1 MNIISH
7 RQNVSTSPR
16 PDIKT
21 RPEAFR
27 NAAGQV
33 TSRLEQ
39 GKVLTSADLR
49 RIMTDVFGGS
59 DAEGLWLWK
68 DAYKP
73 TEVAQVLFLSRSI
86 TSPGPVASIGA
97 CDADEGGP
105 ALADPH
111 APIQGD
117 DQLEAPFLCACR
129 R

>member
-7 RQNVSTSPR
+7 PQNISTSPR
-16 PDIKT
+16 PT
-21 RPEAFR
+21 AR
-27 NAAGQV
+27 
-33 TSRLEQ
+33 TSAWALIHGAEQIRSLEQ
-39 GKVLTSADLR
+39 GKGIATADLR
-49 RIMTDVFGGS
+49 QVMTEVFGGS
-59 DAEGLWLWK
+59 DAEGRWLRK

-86 TSPGPVASIGA
+86 TLPGPVASIGA

-111 APIQGD
+111 APIRGD

>member
-1 MNIISH
+1 M
-7 RQNVSTSPR
+7 RR
-16 PDIKT
+16 PKPL
-21 RPEAFR
+21 R
-27 NAAGQV
+27 
-33 TSRLEQ
+33 SLEQ
-39 GKVLTSADLR
+39 GKGIATADLR
-49 RIMTDVFGGS
+49 QVMTEVSGGS
-59 DAEGLWLWK
+59 DAEGLWLRK

-97 CDADEGGP
+97 CDAEGGP